1 MLSKALFTDRTD
13 ILDGE
18 FELETR
24 RPSTISSGSV
34 PKCSMVGLLAAAM
47 KSSMLNDGAGLG
59 FSSYLDDYVPGPNDI
74 ALFFRLI
81 YSEFLIGGGD
91 FLGRFKLLFGDF
103 ILLLGDFV
111 LLIGDF
117 ILFTLG
123 NLGDFC

>member
-1 MLSKALFTDRTD
+1 MQCR
-13 ILDGE
+13 
-18 FELETR
+18 
-24 RPSTISSGSV
+24 
-34 PKCSMVGLLAAAM
+34 LA
-47 KSSMLNDGAGLG
+47 
-59 FSSYLDDYVPGPNDI
+59 NDI

-123 NLGDFC
+123 NFGDFC